1 MTLLPGALI
10 SFSDPVAG
18 LVPTLVPF
26 QYNPAEVTRTL
37 RVQSGGHGGPGL
49 RVTGPPIESYTL
61 HVELDA
67 LAVSDRPLT
76 STLGI
81 GPVLAAFEAML
92 EPTGAGG
99 PLGAL
104 IGAVTSLVAG
114 IGGGGGGGGTVPA
127 PSLPLVLLAWNPTRI
142 VPVRVD
148 DYSAH
153 ETGFDAALQPV
164 QATVDLT
171 LTVLRPEDLSTDQV
185 LATAMASA
193 YQAARTAL
201 AVVGMA
207 QGVELSS

>member
-67 LAVSDRPLT
+67 LAVPDRPLT

-81 GPVLAAFEAML
+81 GPVLAALEAML
-92 EPTGAGG
+92 EPTSGGG

-153 ETGFDAALQPV
+153 ETGFDAALQPA

>member
-67 LAVSDRPLT
+67 LAVPDRPLT

-81 GPVLAAFEAML
+81 GPVLAALEAML

>member
-18 LVPTLVPF
+18 LVPTLVAF

-67 LAVSDRPLT
+67 LAVPDRPLT

-81 GPVLAAFEAML
+81 GPVLAALEAML
-92 EPTGAGG
+92 EPTSAGG

-104 IGAVTSLVAG
+104 IGAVTSLVSG
-114 IGGGGGGGGTVPA
+114 IGGGGGAGGTVPA

-171 LTVLRPEDLSTDQV
+171 LTVLRPEDLSTDLV

>member
-1 MTLLPGALI
+1 MTLMPGALI

-37 RVQSGGHGGPGL
+37 RVQSGGHGSPGL

-61 HVELDA
+61 HIELDA
-67 LAVSDRPLT
+67 LAVPDRPLT

-81 GPVLAAFEAML
+81 GPVLAALEAML
-92 EPTGAGG
+92 EPASAGG

-114 IGGGGGGGGTVPA
+114 LGGGSGGGAVPA
-127 PSLPLVLLAWNPTRI
+127 PSLPLVLLAWNPTRV

-171 LTVLRPEDLSTDQV
+171 LTVLRPEDLSSDLV
-185 LATAMASA
+185 LATAMANA
-193 YQAARTAL
+193 YQAARAAL